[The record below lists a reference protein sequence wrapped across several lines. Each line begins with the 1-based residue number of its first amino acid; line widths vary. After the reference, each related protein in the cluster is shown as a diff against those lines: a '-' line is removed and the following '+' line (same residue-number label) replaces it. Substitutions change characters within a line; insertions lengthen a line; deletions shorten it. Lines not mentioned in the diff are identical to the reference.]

1 MRQIS
6 TVATTYAWG
15 VASQLVIAKHDGPV
29 AERHILIVDDEELVR
44 RVLTRALERHGFRVT
59 QVNNGS
65 AALEAITNAPE
76 EHDLVLLDLSMPG
89 ALSGE
94 DVVFALREREL
105 SVAVLLM
112 TGHAGPRKD
121 VSDQVRGFIQKPVGV
136 KELVAAVNAAIA
148 G

>member
-6 TVATTYAWG
+6 NGCDNLRLG
-15 VASQLVIAKHDGPV
+15 VASPLTIAKHGRPV
-29 AERHILIVDDEELVR
+29 AERHILIVDDEDLVR
-44 RVLTRALERHGFRVT
+44 SVLTRALERYGFRVT

-65 AALEAITNAPE
+65 AALEAITLAPE

-94 DVVFALREREL
+94 DVVFALRERKL
-105 SVAVLLM
+105 NVAVLLM
-112 TGHAGPRKD
+112 TGHAEPRAD
-121 VSDQVRGFIQKPVGV
+121 ISGQVRGFIQKPVGV